1 MNRGCNLALENNYL
15 NRILYESN
23 SEKKCVF
30 VSHKNE
36 DIDTAKNIA
45 ELLQNAGLDVYL
57 DVNDNGLQQATRKN
71 DAEAI
76 VKCIEKALACS
87 THILILVTE
96 NTEKS
101 WWVPYETG
109 YAKKSKKNIAS
120 ILMKKV
126 ENFPDY
132 LKIERKL
139 WNLRDLKQYIIELSG
154 KSYYPLFESNS
165 EINTYN
171 EIENI
176 LKDSIRA

>member
-30 VSHKNE
+30 VSHKSE

-109 YAKKSKKNIAS
+109 VILQNVKKNFIS
-120 ILMKKV
+120 QIL
-126 ENFPDY
+126 
-132 LKIERKL
+132 
-139 WNLRDLKQYIIELSG
+139 W
-154 KSYYPLFESNS
+154 
-165 EINTYN
+165 
-171 EIENI
+171 
-176 LKDSIRA
+176 

>member
-1 MNRGCNLALENNYL
+1 MSRGRNLALESNYL
-15 NRILYESN
+15 NRTLYESN

-30 VSHKNE
+30 ISHKSE
-36 DIDTAKNIA
+36 DSDTAKNIA

-101 WWVPYETG
+101 WWVPY
-109 YAKKSKKNIAS
+109 
-120 ILMKKV
+120 
-126 ENFPDY
+126 D
-132 LKIERKL
+132 
-139 WNLRDLKQYIIELSG
+139 
-154 KSYYPLFESNS
+154 
-165 EINTYN
+165 
-171 EIENI
+171 
-176 LKDSIRA
+176 

>member
-30 VSHKNE
+30 ISHKSE

-109 YAKKSKKNIAS
+109 YAKKSKKN
-120 ILMKKV
+120 K
-126 ENFPDY
+126 
-132 LKIERKL
+132 R
-139 WNLRDLKQYIIELSG
+139 R
-154 KSYYPLFESNS
+154 
-165 EINTYN
+165 
-171 EIENI
+171 
-176 LKDSIRA
+176 